1 MLFEKNE
8 MKERGTQRGE
18 GGAQRR
24 RKTYRQLD
32 VEIEVET
39 DVEIDVKMMYRCR
52 NR

>member
-1 MLFEKNE
+1 M
-8 MKERGTQRGE
+8 
-18 GGAQRR
+18 QRR

-32 VEIEVET
+32 VEIDVET